1 MNIGYN
7 EGCLK
12 KADASTLEVDCTY
25 TCQFSPHNI
34 GRCLRSM
41 VVIEQWWGSQA
52 LTVAPSETRK
62 CADERKMIRV
72 EPSDG
77 PDTGAP
83 KVLDQYL

>member
-1 MNIGYN
+1 M
-7 EGCLK
+7 
-12 KADASTLEVDCTY
+12 
-25 TCQFSPHNI
+25 
-34 GRCLRSM
+34 
-41 VVIEQWWGSQA
+41 IEQWWGSQA